1 MKTKLNQELL
11 KEILK
16 TTEEIR
22 QMQNKIKT
30 SADDISTKLEK
41 EILELELI
49 QNPSETLL
57 KYIISARHLL
67 REIQRIPKRL

>member
-1 MKTKLNQELL
+1 
-11 KEILK
+11 
-16 TTEEIR
+16 
-22 QMQNKIKT
+22 MQNKIKT

-49 QNPSETLL
+49 QNPSEKLL

>member
-41 EILELELI
+41 EILELELV

>member
-1 MKTKLNQELL
+1 MKTKLNQDLL
-11 KEILK
+11 IEILK

-22 QMQNKIKT
+22 QMQNEIR
-30 SADDISTKLEK
+30 ANVEDISTRLEK
-41 EILELELI
+41 EIHELELI
-49 QNPSETLL
+49 PNPSETLI